1 MLFNTNIDYLFQLSK
16 CFFKKTNIY
25 YRNTMKLPIS
35 FDQFKKNPI
44 TAISFILIMVVG
56 YLYVDNKM
64 IHAQQLEGHKYRIEK
79 LESDELRLEEKLDKM
94 NEKLLECLSI
104 GH

>member
-1 MLFNTNIDYLFQLSK
+1 
-16 CFFKKTNIY
+16 
-25 YRNTMKLPIS
+25 MKLPVS

-44 TAISFILIMVVG
+44 TAISFILILVVG

-64 IHAQQLEGHKYRIEK
+64 VYSQQLDEHKNRIEK

-94 NEKLLECLSI
+94 NEKLLECL
-104 GH
+104 GLNQ

>member
-1 MLFNTNIDYLFQLSK
+1 
-16 CFFKKTNIY
+16 
-25 YRNTMKLPIS
+25 MKLPVS
-35 FDQFKKNPI
+35 FDQFKINPI
-44 TAISFILIMVVG
+44 TAISFILILVVG

-64 IHAQQLEGHKYRIEK
+64 VYSQQLDEHKNRIEK

-104 GH
+104 NH

>member
-1 MLFNTNIDYLFQLSK
+1 MI
-16 CFFKKTNIY
+16 
-25 YRNTMKLPIS
+25 LPIS

-44 TAISFILIMVVG
+44 TAISFVLIIVVG

-64 IHAQQLEGHKYRIEK
+64 VHSQQLEDHKDRIEK
-79 LESDELRLEEKLDKM
+79 LELDEKDLEVRLDKM

-104 GH
+104 NH

>member
-1 MLFNTNIDYLFQLSK
+1 
-16 CFFKKTNIY
+16 
-25 YRNTMKLPIS
+25 MKLPIS

-44 TAISFILIMVVG
+44 TAISFVLIIVVG

-64 IHAQQLEGHKYRIEK
+64 VHSQQLEDHKDRIEK
-79 LESDELRLEEKLDKM
+79 LELDEKDLEVRLDKM

-104 GH
+104 NH

>member
-1 MLFNTNIDYLFQLSK
+1 
-16 CFFKKTNIY
+16 
-25 YRNTMKLPIS
+25 MKLPVS
-35 FDQFKKNPI
+35 SDPFKKNPI
-44 TAISFILIMVVG
+44 TAISFILILVVG

-64 IHAQQLEGHKYRIEK
+64 VYSQQLDEHKNRIEK

-104 GH
+104 NH